1 MSPRHRVI
9 GGGRTEG
16 MGRSQSGDSVQG
28 LYLFMSVAHRFI
40 VVTAMV
46 SMTVF
51 ASRSRDSGHLEACD
65 SATEVGNL
73 IPGTAAAILEQ
84 ADHFELL
91 SLNPD
96 YQRIA
101 ADGDFHGYKV
111 LRTVVIDNTETRKK
125 LVSTFEQAVAENQ
138 GIEAACF
145 NPRHGIR
152 VTRKEKRA
160 DFVICFEC
168 NRVHVLGAVQG
179 TFLITRSAEPLFD
192 SVLRRKG
199 VVSVKSLQV
208 VEITAESSATQ
219 MQAETSVKISSGG
232 LTPVRSADGKWGYI
246 EQKQTYAI
254 KPQFDDAK
262 RFSEGLAPAALG
274 KKFGYIDVTGRFVI
288 EPQFVFAEPFSEGR
302 ALVFPDWGVNFFG
315 QAEGYTLFVRAG
327 YIDHTGKM
335 VIKDRFVE
343 NAHSFSEGLAAFQP
357 GINYTYGQSKWGY
370 LDNSG
375 NWAIQP
381 QFDVAADFSE
391 GLAAV
396 CVHVQKGDRDKW
408 GYIDKTGT
416 LVIPVQFDK
425 ALPFAS
431 GLAKVKTSTG
441 WRYLDKQGKFVGT
454 DFLPAPGPV
463 VLEGAKP
470 VPH

>member
-1 MSPRHRVI
+1 
-9 GGGRTEG
+9 
-16 MGRSQSGDSVQG
+16 
-28 LYLFMSVAHRFI
+28 MSVTNARRII
-40 VVTAMV
+40 VITAIF

-51 ASRSRDSGHLEACD
+51 ASRSRDSRHLEAYD
-65 SATEVGNL
+65 SATEVGNG
-73 IPGTAAAILEQ
+73 IPVAAAAVLEQ

-101 ADGDFHGYKV
+101 AEGDFHGYRV
-111 LRTVVIDNTETRKK
+111 LRTVVIDNPETRKK
-125 LVSTFEQAVAENQ
+125 LVSTFQQAVAENQ

-145 NPRHGIR
+145 NPHHGIR
-152 VTRKEKRA
+152 VTRKEKQA

-168 NRVHVLGAVQG
+168 NQVHVLGVVQG
-179 TFLITRSAEPLFD
+179 TFLITRSAQPLFD
-192 SVLRRKG
+192 SVLRSKG
-199 VVSVKSLQV
+199 VSMKSLQAV
-208 VEITAESSATQ
+208 ESSATQ
-219 MQAETSVKISSGG
+219 MQTETSVTISSEG
-232 LTPVRSADGKWGYI
+232 LKPVRSADGKWGYI
-246 EQKQTYAI
+246 EPKQTYAI

-274 KKFGYIDVTGRFVI
+274 KKFGYIDATGRFVI

-302 ALVFPDWGVNFFG
+302 ALVFPDWGLNFFG
-315 QAEGYTLFVRAG
+315 HAEGYTLFVRAG

-343 NAHSFSEGLAAFQP
+343 NAHSFSEGLAAFQA
-357 GINYTYGQSKWGY
+357 GIDYTHGQSKWGY
-370 LDNSG
+370 LDSSG

-381 QFDVAADFSE
+381 RFDVAADFSE

-396 CVHVQKGDRDKW
+396 SVRVPKGDRDKW
-408 GYIDKTGT
+408 GYIDKKGI
-416 LVIPVQFDK
+416 LVIPVQFDR

-431 GLAKVKTSTG
+431 GLAKVKTNTG

-454 DFLPAPGPV
+454 DFLSSPGPI

>member
-1 MSPRHRVI
+1 MI
-9 GGGRTEG
+9 
-16 MGRSQSGDSVQG
+16 
-28 LYLFMSVAHRFI
+28 I
-40 VVTAMV
+40 VVTAIV
-46 SMTVF
+46 CMTAF
-51 ASRSRDSGHLEACD
+51 ASPSRDPRHFEACD
-65 SATEVGNL
+65 SATEDRNV
-73 IPGTAAAILEQ
+73 IPEAAAAILEQ

-96 YQRIA
+96 YQQIA
-101 ADGDFHGYKV
+101 AEGDFHGYRV
-111 LRTVVIDNTETRKK
+111 LRTAFIDDAETRKK
-125 LVSTFEQAVAENQ
+125 LVSTFKQAVAENQ

-152 VTRKEKRA
+152 VTRKEKQA

-168 NRVHVLGAVQG
+168 NQVHVRGAVQG
-179 TFLITRSAEPLFD
+179 TFLITHSAQPLFD
-192 SVLRRKG
+192 SVLRSKG
-199 VVSVKSLQV
+199 VSVKSLQAR
-208 VEITAESSATQ
+208 EIIPESSAPQ
-219 MQAETSVKISSGG
+219 MQAETSATFSSEG
-232 LTPVRSADGKWGYI
+232 LTPVRSADGRWGYI
-246 EQKQTYAI
+246 EQKKTYVI

-274 KKFGYIDVTGRFVI
+274 KKFGYIDATGRFVI
-288 EPQFVFAEPFSEGR
+288 EPQFVFAEPFSEGL
-302 ALVFPDWGVNFFG
+302 ALVFLDWGLNFFG

-327 YIDHTGKM
+327 YVDHTGKM

-343 NAHSFSEGLAAFQP
+343 NAHSFSEGLAAFQA

-370 LDNSG
+370 LDKTG
-375 NWAIQP
+375 NWGIQP

-396 CVHVQKGDRDKW
+396 SVRVQKSDRDRW
-408 GYIDKTGT
+408 GYIDRTGT
-416 LVIPVQFDK
+416 LVIPAQFDK

-431 GLAKVKTSTG
+431 GLAKVKTNTG
-441 WRYLDKQGKFVGT
+441 WRYLDKQGRFVGT
-454 DFLPAPGPV
+454 DFLPSPGPI

>member
-1 MSPRHRVI
+1 
-9 GGGRTEG
+9 
-16 MGRSQSGDSVQG
+16 
-28 LYLFMSVAHRFI
+28 MSVANAGKII
-40 VVTAMV
+40 VVTAAV
-46 SMTVF
+46 SMSVF
-51 ASRSRDSGHLEACD
+51 ALRSRDSRHLEAYD
-65 SATEVGNL
+65 SAPEVRNV
-73 IPGTAAAILEQ
+73 IPAAAAVILEQ

-96 YQRIA
+96 YQRILA
-101 ADGDFHGYKV
+101 EGGFHGYRV

-125 LVSTFEQAVAENQ
+125 LVSTFKQAVAENQ
-138 GIEAACF
+138 DIEAACF
-145 NPRHGIR
+145 NPRHGVR
-152 VTRKEKRA
+152 VTRKEKQA

-168 NRVHVLGAVQG
+168 NQVHVLGVVQG
-179 TFLITRSAEPLFD
+179 TFLITRSAQPLFD
-192 SVLRRKG
+192 SVLRGKD
-199 VVSVKSLQV
+199 VSVKSSQAA
-208 VEITAESSATQ
+208 EIIPESPATQ
-219 MQAETSVKISSGG
+219 MQTETSVAISSEG

-246 EQKQTYAI
+246 KQKQTYAI

-274 KKFGYIDVTGRFVI
+274 KKFGYIDATGRFVI

-302 ALVFPDWGVNFFG
+302 ALVFPDWGLNFFG
-315 QAEGYTLFVRAG
+315 RAEGYTLFVRAG

-343 NAHSFSEGLAAFQP
+343 NAHSFSEGLAAFQA

-396 CVHVQKGDRDKW
+396 SVRVQKGDRDRW

-416 LVIPVQFDK
+416 LVIPAQFDK
-425 ALPFAS
+425 ALPFAG
-431 GLAKVKTSTG
+431 GLAKVKTNTG
-441 WRYLDKQGKFVGT
+441 WRYLDKQGNFVGT
-454 DFLPAPGPV
+454 DFLPSPGPV
-463 VLEGAKP
+463 MLEGAKP